1 MEGPMKPAL
10 ETTSV
15 PGWST
20 EARHPDAD
28 LSGRSWTV
36 VGFGSDAHPM
46 VSAWRAQ
53 ILGSDPA
60 AVIKVHLVDGADGD
74 QAAAEAV
81 DTDLADA
88 LVGWRLMIGGP
99 ADACLRLRAHA
110 LRQGVGDDEIVVG
123 STAVATREVLCA
135 HCQTR
140 TRAEVGLEEVLP
152 CAGCGRN
159 LFVYYHVSR
168 LKGAHLGFMVDA
180 EQVPAVELVG
190 AP

>member
-1 MEGPMKPAL
+1 MKPAL

-20 EARHPDAD
+20 AARRPDAD

-36 VGFGSDAHPM
+36 VGFGPDAQPM
-46 VSAWRAQ
+46 VSAWQEQ
-53 ILGSDPA
+53 ILGADPA
-60 AVIKVHLVDGADGD
+60 AAIMVHLVDEADGD
-74 QAAAEAV
+74 RAAAQAV

-110 LRQGVGDDEIVVG
+110 LRRGVGDDEIVVG
-123 STAVATREVLCA
+123 STAVATRDVLCA
-135 HCQTR
+135 HCQAR

-180 EQVPAVELVG
+180 EQMQAAEPVA